1 MKIKECYV
9 SSNGISCITDIN
21 SLVNLKKNNLLN
33 TLNKL
38 VNKNNI
44 IFYLTMRCSEYLI
57 IKILSNNNFYIKFDD
72 NDDIFNMISFS

>member
-33 TLNKL
+33 GLNNL

-44 IFYLTMRCSEYLI
+44 IFYLTLRCSEYLI
-57 IKILSNNNFYIKFDD
+57 IKILSNNKFNIKFDD